1 MIERYHTDILQL
13 QQSLEGSVSFPG
25 DPDYLETKSV
35 FNAHVDKNPAI
46 VIFPASIPDILRIM
60 EFAGQKDMRITIRNG
75 GHSTYGQCL
84 IDDGLVLN
92 MKNLNRVVVD
102 PVAKIARVEA
112 GALLRDLDMACAP
125 YHLAVPA
132 GDCPMVGVAGLVLGG
147 GNGFLS
153 RSFGLTCDQLVSA
166 GMVTADGQTLELSN
180 AINAKLF
187 RAIKG
192 AGQGNFGVITELV
205 FRLSEVPE
213 SIYGGSLYWPASI
226 AREILQKYRD
236 TMIDAPD
243 AMSLYVRMN
252 QELAGK
258 PVIRVYGMFNGPVEK
273 GKKYLDPVTQWA
285 EVLHG
290 SFGRTTYSDMQRI
303 NEQPAPFSP
312 KFFWKN
318 FLIRDLDDAMIDRL
332 VLSFRN
338 RPNHLSRVNL
348 DIMGGVINQVGA
360 SESSFIHRDYQYICS
375 IIGVWND
382 SDDEASCKAWCF
394 DSWKEL
400 AGSNSPC
407 YQNYADPFQHNAV
420 RSYFGNKITSLFW
433 LKKYFDSQNRF
444 VGTLFR
450 ANNSDYYC

>member
-226 AREILQKYRD
+226 AREILLQ
-236 TMIDAPD
+236 IDAPD
-243 AMSLYVRMN
+243 AMSLYVRMILESRWVSMLRG
-252 QELAGK
+252 QKFCMVHL
-258 PVIRVYGMFNGPVEK
+258 
-273 GKKYLDPVTQWA
+273 
-285 EVLHG
+285 
-290 SFGRTTYSDMQRI
+290 SMQRI
-303 NEQPAPFSP
+303 MNSRHPYESGIG
-312 KFFWKN
+312 WK
-318 FLIRDLDDAMIDRL
+318 
-332 VLSFRN
+332 
-338 RPNHLSRVNL
+338 
-348 DIMGGVINQVGA
+348 
-360 SESSFIHRDYQYICS
+360 
-375 IIGVWND
+375 
-382 SDDEASCKAWCF
+382 
-394 DSWKEL
+394 
-400 AGSNSPC
+400 AGYSGIW
-407 YQNYADPFQHNAV
+407 DV
-420 RSYFGNKITSLFW
+420 
-433 LKKYFDSQNRF
+433 
-444 VGTLFR
+444 
-450 ANNSDYYC
+450 